1 MVGDPVV
8 WKRKGKAE
16 TAIKVWKGRP
26 AHPRGCSPGQL
37 AAVLLAGRCPSNIRV
52 SVQASLPIHAAVLR
66 ASSQQ
71 CCSLAVARRISAFLC
86 RQACPSTRLF
96 SGLIAQKTEAVA

>member
-37 AAVLLAGRCPSNIRV
+37 AAVLLAVRCPSNIRV

-66 ASSQQ
+66 AYRTKNGS
-71 CCSLAVARRISAFLC
+71 
-86 RQACPSTRLF
+86 
-96 SGLIAQKTEAVA
+96 SGLKAGTASVSFVVCSDVYR